1 MFTQLRWLKGNKSN
15 TGKNLCLSR
24 ITIPLSW
31 TADPQLVWQPQ
42 MTGLLAVKLR
52 SVKSLPRF
60 VYIYI
65 HTEWDT
71 LYNSFSSLNSFY
83 CLLSSIFIIL
93 GNKAL
98 HFLRTWYMYI
108 VPGLKFVNPSGWYPW
123 ISFALLKTKMN
134 SGYPPDGFII
144 FGPWYCYNPQ
154 NIISSFHQPL
164 LSGVAVWGGCLARTS
179 RTCTGSWASEPRS
192 SPHQS
197 SRTRSRQPGT
207 NG

>member
-1 MFTQLRWLKGNKSN
+1 
-15 TGKNLCLSR
+15 
-24 ITIPLSW
+24 
-31 TADPQLVWQPQ
+31 

-65 HTEWDT
+65 HTVWDT
-71 LYNSFSSLNSFY
+71 MYNSFSSLNRFY

-154 NIISSFHQPL
+154 NIDLFLISSTTTIRRGGVRRMFGQDKPDVYGILGVGAKEFTTPVVKNSVQATWNQWLTKL
-164 LSGVAVWGGCLARTS
+164 LHGII
-179 RTCTGSWASEPRS
+179 
-192 SPHQS
+192 
-197 SRTRSRQPGT
+197 
-207 NG
+207 N